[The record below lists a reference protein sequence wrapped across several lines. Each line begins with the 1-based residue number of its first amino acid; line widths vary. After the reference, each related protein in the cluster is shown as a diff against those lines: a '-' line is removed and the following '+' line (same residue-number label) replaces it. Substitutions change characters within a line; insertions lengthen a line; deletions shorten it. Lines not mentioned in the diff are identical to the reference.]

1 MPTVVLRLMLFV
13 RRSLESAFCPLRFRR
28 TISFRTRKS
37 SGSLCRLAAN
47 YERIKTRAGRLS
59 GARVT
64 YGGGKPPMA
73 ETIPGRL
80 AAARA
85 RRISRMRYLVTGG
98 AGFIGSNTVDELVR
112 RGHSVVVLDDL
123 TSGKED
129 NLAEIR
135 NKITFIKGSITDIEV
150 VRKAVHEAEF
160 VLHLAARTSVPKSVK
175 DPIETNRI
183 NIDGT
188 LNVLVAAR
196 DAKVKRVVFAASSS
210 AYGETPTLPKV
221 EKMEPQPISPYGVT
235 KYVGELYA
243 QTFGRCYGL
252 ENVSLRYFNIFGP
265 RQDPSSPYS
274 GVLAKFC
281 TAALEETQ
289 PIIFGDGEQTRD
301 FTYVENAV
309 QANVLA
315 FEAPNVSGRVFN
327 VGVGGRFSL
336 NQTVALLNKIAG
348 KSLESKYEPA
358 RDGDI
363 RDSQADISRA
373 REFLGYEPAVAFEEG
388 LRRTF
393 DWYRATQEKANA
405 TPTPASAPMPTP
417 PK

>member
-1 MPTVVLRLMLFV
+1 
-13 RRSLESAFCPLRFRR
+13 
-28 TISFRTRKS
+28 
-37 SGSLCRLAAN
+37 
-47 YERIKTRAGRLS
+47 
-59 GARVT
+59 
-64 YGGGKPPMA
+64 
-73 ETIPGRL
+73 
-80 AAARA
+80 
-85 RRISRMRYLVTGG
+85 MRYLVTGG

-123 TSGKED
+123 SSGKEE
-129 NLAEIR
+129 NLAESR

-150 VRKAVHEAEF
+150 VRKAMHEAEY
-160 VLHLAARTSVPKSVK
+160 VLHLAARTSVPRSVK

-196 DAKVKRVVFAASSS
+196 EMKVKRVVFSASSS

-221 EKMEPQPISPYGVT
+221 ETMEPQPISPYGVT

-281 TAALEETQ
+281 SSFLEETQ
-289 PIIFGDGEQTRD
+289 PGIFGDGEQTRD
-301 FTYVENAV
+301 FTYVDNAV
-309 QANVLA
+309 QANLLA
-315 FEAPNVSGRVFN
+315 CEAPNVTGKVFN
-327 VGVGGRFSL
+327 VGCGGRVSL
-336 NQTVALLNKIAG
+336 NEVLTALGKITG
-348 KSLESKYEPA
+348 KALQAKYEPP

-363 RDSQADISRA
+363 RDSQADISQA
-373 REFLGYEPAVAFEEG
+373 REFLGYDPQIDFAEG
-388 LRRTF
+388 LKRTF
-393 DWYRATQEKANA
+393 DWYRSTHSKSAEKQ
-405 TPTPASAPMPTP
+405 
-417 PK
+417 